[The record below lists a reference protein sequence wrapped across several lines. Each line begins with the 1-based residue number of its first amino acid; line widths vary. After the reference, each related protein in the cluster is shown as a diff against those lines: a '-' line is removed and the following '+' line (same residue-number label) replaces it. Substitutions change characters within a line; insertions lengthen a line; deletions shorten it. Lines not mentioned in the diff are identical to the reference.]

1 MTDAPSTDVAVSSAD
16 LAFLVRYM
24 KAPRIAEALGQIAE
38 RARAE
43 SWTYERFLEELLERE
58 VFARQQQGGEARI
71 RAARFPSRKTIDGFD
86 FGYQTSVRRQVVLH
100 LASLDFISAHEN
112 VIFLGP
118 PGTGKT
124 HLATALGIKACVAGH
139 RVQFASATTWVTR
152 LAAAQRE
159 HRLDVYLRILERYPL
174 LIVDEVGYLPFD
186 AEAANLFFQLISAR
200 YERGSVIVTSNKPF
214 TAWGDIFGD
223 PVVAAAMIDRLVH
236 HAEII
241 SMKGDS
247 YRLKDKQINRPA
259 EPSSSAKSASAP

>member
-1 MTDAPSTDVAVSSAD
+1 MSDPSAPPVHTTRAD
-16 LAFLVRYM
+16 LSFLVRYM
-24 KAPRIAEALGQIAE
+24 KAPRIAEGLARIAE

-43 SWTYERFLEELLERE
+43 SWTYEQFLEELLERE

-71 RAARFPSRKTIDGFD
+71 RAAHFPARKTIDAFD

-100 LASLDFISAHEN
+100 LASLDFITAHDN

-124 HLATALGIKACVAGH
+124 HLATALGIKACVAGY
-139 RVQFASATTWVTR
+139 RVQFASATTWVMR

-159 HRLDVYLRILERYPL
+159 HRLDAYLRVLDRYPL

-186 AEAANLFFQLISAR
+186 AEAANLFFQLVGAR
-200 YERGSVIVTSNKPF
+200 YERGSLIVTSNKPF

-236 HAEII
+236 HAEIMN
-241 SMKGDS
+241 MKGDS
-247 YRLKDKQINRPA
+247 YRLKDKQLSRASEQPGTVKPA
-259 EPSSSAKSASAP
+259 QPA

>member
-1 MTDAPSTDVAVSSAD
+1 MPDQAHRLPASPGSD

-24 KAPRIAEALGQIAE
+24 KAPRIAEALQQTAE
-38 RARAE
+38 RARVE
-43 SWTYERFLEELLERE
+43 SWTYEHFLEQLLERE

-86 FGYQTSVRRQVVLH
+86 FGYQTSVRKQVVLH
-100 LASLDFISAHEN
+100 LASLDFITAHEN

-124 HLATALGIKACVAGH
+124 HLATGLGIKACVAGY
-139 RVQFASATTWVTR
+139 RVHFASATTWVMR

-159 HRLDVYLRILERYPL
+159 HRLDAYLRILERYPL

-214 TAWGDIFGD
+214 TAWGEIFGD

-241 SMKGDS
+241 SLKGDS
-247 YRLKDKQINRPA
+247 YRLKDRHLTRQQDQTHTPRA
-259 EPSSSAKSASAP
+259 ADAG

>member
-1 MTDAPSTDVAVSSAD
+1 MSDPSTTAVRTTGGD
-16 LAFLVRYM
+16 LSFLVRYM
-24 KAPRIAEALGQIAE
+24 KAPRITEALTQIAE

-43 SWTYERFLEELLERE
+43 SWTYEQFLEELLERE
-58 VFARQQQGGEARI
+58 VFARQQQGGETRI
-71 RAARFPSRKTIDGFD
+71 RAAHFPSRKTIDGFD

-100 LASLDFISAHEN
+100 LASLDFITAHEN

-124 HLATALGIKACVAGH
+124 HLATALGIKACVAGY
-139 RVQFASATTWVTR
+139 RVQFASATTWVMR

-159 HRLDVYLRILERYPL
+159 HRLDAYLRILDRYPL

-186 AEAANLFFQLISAR
+186 AEAANLFFQFVGAR
-200 YERGSVIVTSNKPF
+200 YERGSLIVTSNKPF
-214 TAWGDIFGD
+214 TAWGEIFGD

-241 SMKGDS
+241 NMKGDS
-247 YRLKDKQINRPA
+247 YRLKDKQLSRPA
-259 EPSSSAKSASAP
+259 EPPGTAKPAQPS